1 MATITGSAGNDT
13 LLGTPFNDVI
23 ETGGGLDRVDAGAG
37 DDIVRLT
44 GAVPDANNVANI
56 IDGGIGYDILDLTGW
71 QGGLLVDN
79 DVGGYFLGLYEWS
92 DDRTHVAWVAYV
104 RGFEEVHLS
113 AGVQFSA
120 YQQTDANP
128 ATLQGWKIVGSDGV
142 DLITDSAGY
151 DQIETGLG
159 NDFIHYMG
167 GNDRISLG
175 DGDDAFWLEPDA
187 GFLNQVTIDGGAG
200 ADRLDVYR
208 SSPALH
214 VKIDLAAGTGV
225 AGNTSF
231 VLTNMENVSV
241 DAPQGATPGSAVEIA
256 GSDADN
262 SIRLIADVDAIVAG
276 RGGSDAIEG
285 YQSSRALTA
294 FGGSGDDNIYG
305 GEGSDWLNG
314 GGHAPGDTVPDSADD
329 GADYIDGKG
338 GNDHIFGNS
347 QAGVQGAADGGDRI
361 FGGEGMDYV
370 NGNAGNDAIFG
381 GAGSDRLYGGADD
394 DSIDGGSGADHLNGN
409 KGNDTLEGGDGND
422 ELLGGQGDDRLS
434 GGNGFDTLTGNAGSD
449 TFFIAAYGHF
459 ATSGPDAYRVDV
471 ITDFQD
477 GQDKL
482 GLYYYPAPTVL
493 HPGSASDAASAFA
506 LATSKLAGASDA
518 NVAAVQVGAD
528 TYLFFDN
535 FGHGPESAVRLLN
548 VSASAI
554 DAHDFA

>member
-1 MATITGSAGNDT
+1 
-13 LLGTPFNDVI
+13 
-23 ETGGGLDRVDAGAG
+23 
-37 DDIVRLT
+37 
-44 GAVPDANNVANI
+44 
-56 IDGGIGYDILDLTGW
+56 
-71 QGGLLVDN
+71 
-79 DVGGYFLGLYEWS
+79 
-92 DDRTHVAWVAYV
+92 VAYV

-142 DLITDSAGY
+142 DFITDSAGY

-159 NDFIHYMG
+159 NDIIHYMG

-175 DGDDAFWLEPDA
+175 DGDDDVWLEPNA

-200 ADRLDVYR
+200 NDQLEVYR

-231 VLTNMENVSV
+231 VLTNMENVAV

-276 RGGSDAIEG
+276 RGGSDAIQG
-285 YQSSRALTA
+285 DQSSRALTA

-381 GAGSDRLYGGADD
+381 GAGSDRLYGGAED

-482 GLYYYPAPTVL
+482 ALYYLAPTVM
-493 HPGSASDAASAFA
+493 HPGSATDAASAFA

-548 VSASAI
+548 VSANAI